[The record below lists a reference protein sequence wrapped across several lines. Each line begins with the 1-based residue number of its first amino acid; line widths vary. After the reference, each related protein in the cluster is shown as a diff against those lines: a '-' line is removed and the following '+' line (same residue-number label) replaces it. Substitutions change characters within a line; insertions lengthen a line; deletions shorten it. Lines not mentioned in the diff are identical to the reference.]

1 MIIKTN
7 DMDMQTILIIIL
19 VGIAAGILGGLVGV
33 GGGIIIV
40 PALVYFIGFSQ
51 KTAQGTSLGLIMLPV
66 GILGVLQ
73 YYKQGHVDFRVVGLL
88 AVGFLAG
95 SFFGSKIAL
104 SLPQDTVKKIFA
116 LLMIV
121 IAVKM
126 LFFDK
131 TKRSTIDSKPEQTTL
146 APAPDAL
153 MENTG
158 ENGGN
163 DG

>member
-1 MIIKTN
+1 
-7 DMDMQTILIIIL
+7 MDTQTVLIVVL

-40 PALVYFIGFSQ
+40 PALIYFLGFSQ

-73 YYKQGHVDFRVVGLL
+73 YYKQGHVDFRVVGIL
-88 AVGFLAG
+88 AVGFLIG

-104 SLPQDTVKKIFA
+104 GLSQETVKKIFA
-116 LLMIV
+116 VLMIL

-126 LFFDK
+126 LFIDNPVK
-131 TKRSTIDSKPEQTTL
+131 TAGKTNT
-146 APAPDAL
+146 AAGPAQ
-153 MENTG
+153 NSSS
-158 ENGGN
+158 
-163 DG
+163 

>member
-1 MIIKTN
+1 MIIKKKE
-7 DMDMQTILIIIL
+7 MDIQTILIIIL
-19 VGIAAGILGGLVGV
+19 VGISAGMLSGLVGV

-40 PALVYFIGFSQ
+40 PALVYFIGFTQ

-73 YYKQGHVDFRVVGLL
+73 YYKQGHVDYKVVGIL
-88 AVGFLAG
+88 AIGFLAG

-104 SLPQDTVKKIFA
+104 SISQDTLKKIFA
-116 LLMIV
+116 VLMII

-131 TKRSTIDSKPEQTTL
+131 TKKE
-146 APAPDAL
+146 
-153 MENTG
+153 
-158 ENGGN
+158 GN
-163 DG
+163 DTNLNQKINGFSNQASVNLKEGRDG

>member
-1 MIIKTN
+1 MTIKN
-7 DMDMQTILIIIL
+7 KNMDIQTILIIIL
-19 VGIAAGILGGLVGV
+19 VGITAGMLSGLVGV
-33 GGGIIIV
+33 GGGLVIV

-73 YYKQGHVDFRVVGLL
+73 YYKQGHVDFRIVGIL
-88 AVGFLAG
+88 AIGFLAG

-104 SLPQDTVKKIFA
+104 SLSQENVKKIFA
-116 LLMIV
+116 VFMII

-131 TKRSTIDSKPEQTTL
+131 AKKTNPVSTTELNKK
-146 APAPDAL
+146 
-153 MENTG
+153 NTEPNRG
-158 ENGGN
+158 YT
-163 DG
+163 

>member
-1 MIIKTN
+1 MITKKK

-40 PALVYFIGFSQ
+40 PALVYFVGFSQ

-66 GILGVLQ
+66 GIFGVLQ
-73 YYKQGHVDFRVVGLL
+73 YYKQGHVDFRIVGIL

-95 SFFGSKIAL
+95 SYFGSKVAL
-104 SLPQDTVKKIFA
+104 SLPQETVKKVFA
-116 LLMIV
+116 ILMIV
-121 IAVKM
+121 IAIKM
-126 LFFDK
+126 LFFDRSKK
-131 TKRSTIDSKPEQTTL
+131 TVTAAKAEQNMKSTANEASIKI
-146 APAPDAL
+146 
-153 MENTG
+153 
-158 ENGGN
+158 NGGN

>member
-1 MIIKTN
+1 MTIKN
-7 DMDMQTILIIIL
+7 KNMDIQTILIIIL
-19 VGIAAGILGGLVGV
+19 VGITAGMLSGLVGV
-33 GGGIIIV
+33 GGGLVIV

-73 YYKQGHVDFRVVGLL
+73 YYKQGHVDFRIVGIL
-88 AVGFLAG
+88 AIGFLAG

-104 SLPQDTVKKIFA
+104 SLSQENVKKIFA
-116 LLMIV
+116 VFMII

-131 TKRSTIDSKPEQTTL
+131 AKKTNPVSTTELNKKIRNQIGVIHN
-146 APAPDAL
+146 A
-153 MENTG
+153 
-158 ENGGN
+158 
-163 DG
+163 

>member
-1 MIIKTN
+1 MTIKKKVMDIQIILT
-7 DMDMQTILIIIL
+7 IIL

-95 SFFGSKIAL
+95 SYFGSKIAL
-104 SLPQDTVKKIFA
+104 SLPQETVKKIFA
-116 LLMIV
+116 LLMIL

-131 TKRSTIDSKPEQTTL
+131 PKKNKDETNLQQKINNNPKQASININ
-146 APAPDAL
+146 A
-153 MENTG
+153 
-158 ENGGN
+158 GN
-163 DG
+163 SS